1 MSRASDASAVPSA
14 VPPSGTSASSVAD
27 PAPAT
32 DVAPVD
38 AVLPLSQLLLFGL
51 QHVLVM
57 AAVPITS
64 VFLVAKAL
72 GLPAALTVNL
82 ISATFLL
89 CGVGTLLQSFGPWKF
104 GARLPFVMVPGGAPI
119 VMFVTIAQQR
129 DLQTASGA
137 VILTALFYFLVLPVF
152 ARCLRFFPKI
162 VIGTLLLL
170 VSINLV
176 KVYGGIIAGKAGTPT
191 FADPVNI
198 GLALATIGFTVLFAR
213 LFKGTLG
220 QLAVLLGL
228 LAGTVL
234 AAACGLMDF
243 GAVAGGPVWSLP
255 TLLPFGVPHFDL
267 VAAVPLLIFSVISMV
282 EATGQ
287 TVAVA
292 DVVGRKIDPRD
303 AVPRTI
309 RGDALVSLAGG
320 FFGTSMI
327 ITSGENI
334 GIVRATNVRS
344 RYVTATAG
352 AILVLVALSA
362 PLGRLASAIPS
373 AVVGGTAMVVFAIIG
388 TMGIDMLRKVDLH
401 ERGNMFVLAGA
412 LTMGLLPIV
421 VPGLYSRF
429 PDMLQLVLGNGLA
442 MGSITAVLLN
452 VFFNRAPETSAST
465 RIESVKSAESIKP
478 AEPADMASASR

>member
-1 MSRASDASAVPSA
+1 MSRANE
-14 VPPSGTSASSVAD
+14 
-27 PAPAT
+27 
-32 DVAPVD
+32 VAPVD
-38 AVLPLSQLLLFGL
+38 AVLPFSQLLLFGL

-72 GLPAALTVNL
+72 GLSAALTVNL

-89 CGVGTLLQSFGPWKF
+89 CGLGTLLQSFGPWKF

-137 VILTALFYFLVLPVF
+137 VILTALFYFLILPVF

-191 FADPVNI
+191 FGDPVNI
-198 GLALATIGFTVLFAR
+198 GLALATIGFTLLFAR
-213 LFKGTLG
+213 LFKGMLG

-228 LAGTVL
+228 LAGTLL
-234 AAACGLMDF
+234 AAAFGLMDF
-243 GAVAGGPVWSLP
+243 SPVAAGPVWSTP
-255 TLLPFGVPHFDL
+255 TLLPFGLPHFDL

-292 DVVGRKIDPRD
+292 EVVGRSIDPRD
-303 AVPRTI
+303 AVPRTV
-309 RGDALVSLAGG
+309 RGDALVSLLGG
-320 FFGTSMI
+320 LFGTSMI

-344 RYVTATAG
+344 RYVTAMAG
-352 AILVLVALSA
+352 AILVLIALSA
-362 PLGRLASAIPS
+362 PLGRLASAIPV

-388 TMGIDMLRKVDLH
+388 TMGIDMLRRTDLH

-412 LTMGLLPIV
+412 LTMGLLPIL

-429 PDMLQLVLGNGLA
+429 PDTLQLVLGNGLA
-442 MGSITAVLLN
+442 MGSITAVVLNLL
-452 VFFNRAPETSAST
+452 FNRPPDERAAPLPSAVPPPVS
-465 RIESVKSAESIKP
+465 P
-478 AEPADMASASR
+478 Q

>member
-1 MSRASDASAVPSA
+1 M
-14 VPPSGTSASSVAD
+14 TSAPET
-27 PAPAT
+27 PA
-32 DVAPVD
+32 VD
-38 AVLPLSQLLLFGL
+38 AVLPVQQLILFGL

-72 GLPAALTVNL
+72 GLSAALTINL

-89 CGVGTLLQSFGPWKF
+89 CGIGTLLQSFGPWKF

-119 VMFVTIAQQR
+119 VMFLAIAQQR

-137 VILTALFYFLVLPVF
+137 VILTALFYFLVLPIF
-152 ARCLRFFPKI
+152 SRCLKYFPRI

-176 KVYGGIIAGKAGTPT
+176 KVYGGIIAGRPGTPG
-191 FADPVNI
+191 FADPANI

-213 LFKGTLG
+213 IFKGLLG
-220 QLAVLLGL
+220 QLSVLLGL
-228 LAGTVL
+228 LAGGIVATLFGKMEFSTV
-234 AAACGLMDF
+234 AA
-243 GAVAGGPVWSLP
+243 GPVWSAP
-255 TLLPFGVPHFDL
+255 TVLPFGMPHFD
-267 VAAVPLLIFSVISMV
+267 VIAAIPLLIFSVISMV

-287 TVAVA
+287 TIAVA
-292 DVVGRKIDPRD
+292 EVVGKKIEPRD
-303 AVPRTI
+303 VVPRTI
-309 RGDALVSLAGG
+309 RGDALMSLLGG

-352 AILVLVALSA
+352 MLLVLVALFA
-362 PLGRLASAIPS
+362 PLGRLANAIPS

-388 TMGIDMLRKVDLH
+388 TMGIDMLRRVDLH
-401 ERGNMFVLAGA
+401 ERGNMFVLASA
-412 LTMGLLPIV
+412 LVMGLLPIV

-429 PDMLQLVLGNGLA
+429 PETLQLVLSNGLA
-442 MGSITAVLLN
+442 MGSLTAVVLN
-452 VFFNRAPETSAST
+452 IVFHHFPLRRVEP
-465 RIESVKSAESIKP
+465 IAEG
-478 AEPADMASASR
+478 ATDATAH

>member
-1 MSRASDASAVPSA
+1 MSRANEP
-14 VPPSGTSASSVAD
+14 
-27 PAPAT
+27 
-32 DVAPVD
+32 APVD
-38 AVLPLSQLLLFGL
+38 AVLPFSQLLLFGL

-72 GLPAALTVNL
+72 GLSAALTVNL

-89 CGVGTLLQSFGPWKF
+89 CGLGTLLQSFGPWKF

-119 VMFVTIAQQR
+119 VMFVTIAEQR

-137 VILTALFYFLVLPVF
+137 VILTALFYFLILPVF

-191 FADPVNI
+191 FGDPVNI

-213 LFKGTLG
+213 LFKGMLG

-228 LAGTVL
+228 LAGTLL
-234 AAACGLMDF
+234 AAAFGLMDF
-243 GAVAGGPVWSLP
+243 SPVAAGPLWSSP
-255 TLLPFGVPHFDL
+255 TLLPFGLPHFDL

-292 DVVGRKIDPRD
+292 EVVGRPIDPRD
-303 AVPRTI
+303 AVPRTV
-309 RGDALVSLAGG
+309 RGDALVSLLGG
-320 FFGTSMI
+320 LFGTSMI

-344 RYVTATAG
+344 RYVTAMAG
-352 AILVLVALSA
+352 AILVLIALSA
-362 PLGRLASAIPS
+362 PLGRLASAIPA

-388 TMGIDMLRKVDLH
+388 TMGIDMLRRTDLH

-412 LTMGLLPIV
+412 LTMGLLPIL

-429 PDMLQLVLGNGLA
+429 PDTLQLVLGNGLA
-442 MGSITAVLLN
+442 MGSITAVVLNLL
-452 VFFNRAPETSAST
+452 FNRP
-465 RIESVKSAESIKP
+465 P
-478 AEPADMASASR
+478 AERAAPLPSAVPPPVSPQ

>member
-1 MSRASDASAVPSA
+1 MSRANEP
-14 VPPSGTSASSVAD
+14 
-27 PAPAT
+27 
-32 DVAPVD
+32 APVD
-38 AVLPLSQLLLFGL
+38 AVLPFSQLLLFGL

-72 GLPAALTVNL
+72 GLSAALTVNL

-89 CGVGTLLQSFGPWKF
+89 CGLGTLLQSFGPWKF

-137 VILTALFYFLVLPVF
+137 VILTALFYFLILPVF

-162 VIGTLLLL
+162 VIGTLLL

-191 FADPVNI
+191 FGDPVNI

-213 LFKGTLG
+213 LFKGMLG

-228 LAGTVL
+228 LAGTLL
-234 AAACGLMDF
+234 AAAFGLMDF
-243 GAVAGGPVWSLP
+243 SPVAAGPLWSSP
-255 TLLPFGVPHFDL
+255 TLLPFGLPHFDL

-292 DVVGRKIDPRD
+292 EVVGRPIDPRD
-303 AVPRTI
+303 AVPRTV
-309 RGDALVSLAGG
+309 RGDALVSLLGG
-320 FFGTSMI
+320 LFGTSMI

-344 RYVTATAG
+344 RYVTAMAG
-352 AILVLVALSA
+352 AILVLIALSA
-362 PLGRLASAIPS
+362 PLGRLASAIPA

-388 TMGIDMLRKVDLH
+388 TMGIDMLRRTDLH

-412 LTMGLLPIV
+412 LTMGLLPIL

-429 PDMLQLVLGNGLA
+429 PDTLQLVLGNGLA
-442 MGSITAVLLN
+442 MGSITAVVLNLL
-452 VFFNRAPETSAST
+452 FNRP
-465 RIESVKSAESIKP
+465 P
-478 AEPADMASASR
+478 AERAAPLPSAVPPPVSPQ

>member
-1 MSRASDASAVPSA
+1 MSRANEP
-14 VPPSGTSASSVAD
+14 
-27 PAPAT
+27 
-32 DVAPVD
+32 APVD
-38 AVLPLSQLLLFGL
+38 AVLPFSQLLLFGL

-72 GLPAALTVNL
+72 SLSAALTVNL

-89 CGVGTLLQSFGPWKF
+89 CGLGTLLQSFGPWKF

-137 VILTALFYFLVLPVF
+137 VILTALFYFLILPVF

-191 FADPVNI
+191 FGDPVNI

-213 LFKGTLG
+213 LFKGMLG

-228 LAGTVL
+228 LAGTLL
-234 AAACGLMDF
+234 AAAFGLMDF
-243 GAVAGGPVWSLP
+243 SPVAAGPLWSSP
-255 TLLPFGVPHFDL
+255 TLLPFGLPHFDL

-292 DVVGRKIDPRD
+292 EVVGRPIDPRD
-303 AVPRTI
+303 AVPRTV
-309 RGDALVSLAGG
+309 RGDALVSLLGG
-320 FFGTSMI
+320 LFGTSMI

-344 RYVTATAG
+344 RYVTAMAG
-352 AILVLVALSA
+352 AILVLIALSA
-362 PLGRLASAIPS
+362 PLGRLASAIPA

-388 TMGIDMLRKVDLH
+388 TMGIDMLRRTDLH

-412 LTMGLLPIV
+412 LTMGLLPIL

-429 PDMLQLVLGNGLA
+429 PDTLQLVLGNGLA
-442 MGSITAVLLN
+442 MGSITAVVLNLL
-452 VFFNRAPETSAST
+452 FNRP
-465 RIESVKSAESIKP
+465 P
-478 AEPADMASASR
+478 AERAAPLPSAVPPPVSPQ

>member
-1 MSRASDASAVPSA
+1 MSRANEP
-14 VPPSGTSASSVAD
+14 
-27 PAPAT
+27 
-32 DVAPVD
+32 APVD
-38 AVLPLSQLLLFGL
+38 AVLPFSQLLLFGL

-72 GLPAALTVNL
+72 GLSAALTVNL

-89 CGVGTLLQSFGPWKF
+89 CGLGTLLQSFGPWKF

-191 FADPVNI
+191 FGDPVNI
-198 GLALATIGFTVLFAR
+198 GLALATIGFTLLFAR
-213 LFKGTLG
+213 LFKGMLG

-228 LAGTVL
+228 LAGTLL
-234 AAACGLMDF
+234 AAAFGLMDF
-243 GAVAGGPVWSLP
+243 SPVAAGPVWSTP
-255 TLLPFGVPHFDL
+255 TLLPFGLPHFDL

-292 DVVGRKIDPRD
+292 EVVGRSIDPRD
-303 AVPRTI
+303 AVPRTV
-309 RGDALVSLAGG
+309 RGDALVSLLGG
-320 FFGTSMI
+320 LFGTSMI

-344 RYVTATAG
+344 RYVTAMAG
-352 AILVLVALSA
+352 AILVLIALSA
-362 PLGRLASAIPS
+362 PLGRLASAIPV

-388 TMGIDMLRKVDLH
+388 TMGIDMLRRTDLH

-412 LTMGLLPIV
+412 LTMGLLPIL

-429 PDMLQLVLGNGLA
+429 PDTLQLVLGNGLA
-442 MGSITAVLLN
+442 MGSITAVVLNLL
-452 VFFNRAPETSAST
+452 FNRP
-465 RIESVKSAESIKP
+465 P
-478 AEPADMASASR
+478 AERAAPLPSAVPPQ

>member
-1 MSRASDASAVPSA
+1 MDRASAIPAVD
-14 VPPSGTSASSVAD
+14 T
-27 PAPAT
+27 
-32 DVAPVD
+32 
-38 AVLPLSQLLLFGL
+38 VLPVGQLLVFGL

-72 GLPAALTVNL
+72 GLSPALTINL

-89 CGVGTLLQSFGPWKF
+89 CGIGTLLQSFGPWKF

-119 VMFVTIAQQR
+119 VMFLTIAQQT

-137 VILTALFYFLVLPVF
+137 VILTALFYFLVLPIF
-152 ARCLRFFPKI
+152 ARCLKYFPKI

-176 KVYGGIIAGKAGTPT
+176 KVYGGIIAGRAGTPG
-191 FADPVNI
+191 FADPANI

-213 LFKGTLG
+213 LFKGMLG

-228 LAGTVL
+228 LAGAL
-234 AAACGLMDF
+234 IAGLF
-243 GAVAGGPVWSLP
+243 GMMHLDAVATGPFWSAP
-255 TLLPFGVPHFDL
+255 TLLPFGMPHFDV

-292 DVVGRKIDPRD
+292 EVVGKPIDPRD
-303 AVPRTI
+303 VVPRTI
-309 RGDALVSLAGG
+309 RGDALISLLGG

-334 GIVRATNVRS
+334 GIVRATNVRT

-352 AILVLVALSA
+352 AILILIALFA
-362 PLGRLASAIPS
+362 PLGRLANAIPS

-388 TMGIDMLRKVDLH
+388 TMGIDILRKVDLH
-401 ERGNMFVLAGA
+401 ERSNMFILAGA
-412 LTMGLLPIV
+412 LTMGLLPIL
-421 VPGLYSRF
+421 VPGLYSKF
-429 PDMLQLVLGNGLA
+429 PQTLQLVLGNGLA
-442 MGSITAVLLN
+442 MGALTAVLLN
-452 VFFNRAPETSAST
+452 LMFHHFGNSSAPRVAAAPESETPRPNAL
-465 RIESVKSAESIKP
+465 P
-478 AEPADMASASR
+478 Q

>member
-1 MSRASDASAVPSA
+1 MSRANEP
-14 VPPSGTSASSVAD
+14 
-27 PAPAT
+27 
-32 DVAPVD
+32 APVD
-38 AVLPLSQLLLFGL
+38 AVLPFSQLLLFGL

-72 GLPAALTVNL
+72 GLSAALTVNL

-89 CGVGTLLQSFGPWKF
+89 CGLGTLLQSFGPWKF

-137 VILTALFYFLVLPVF
+137 VILTALFYFLILPVF

-191 FADPVNI
+191 FGDPVNI

-213 LFKGTLG
+213 LFKGMLG

-228 LAGTVL
+228 LAGTLL
-234 AAACGLMDF
+234 AAAFGLMDF
-243 GAVAGGPVWSLP
+243 SPVAAGPLWSSP
-255 TLLPFGVPHFDL
+255 TLLPFGLPHFDL

-292 DVVGRKIDPRD
+292 EVVGRPIDPRD
-303 AVPRTI
+303 AVPRTV
-309 RGDALVSLAGG
+309 RGDALVSLLGG
-320 FFGTSMI
+320 LFGTSMI

-344 RYVTATAG
+344 RYVTAMAG
-352 AILVLVALSA
+352 AILVLIALSA
-362 PLGRLASAIPS
+362 PLGRLASAIPA

-388 TMGIDMLRKVDLH
+388 TMGIDMLRRTDLH

-412 LTMGLLPIV
+412 LTMGLLPIL

-429 PDMLQLVLGNGLA
+429 PDTLQLVLGNGLA
-442 MGSITAVLLN
+442 MGSITAVVLNLL
-452 VFFNRAPETSAST
+452 FNRP
-465 RIESVKSAESIKP
+465 P
-478 AEPADMASASR
+478 AERAAPLPSAVPPQ

>member
-1 MSRASDASAVPSA
+1 MSRACDRSAVP
-14 VPPSGTSASSVAD
+14 G
-27 PAPAT
+27 
-32 DVAPVD
+32 VD
-38 AVLPLSQLLLFGL
+38 AVLPFSQLLLFGL

-64 VFLVAKAL
+64 VFLVSKAL

-89 CGVGTLLQSFGPWKF
+89 CGLGTLLQSFGPWKI

-152 ARCLRFFPKI
+152 ARCLRFFPGI

-170 VSINLV
+170 VSVNLV
-176 KVYGGIIAGKAGTPT
+176 KVYGGIIAGQAGTPG
-191 FADPVNI
+191 FGDPVNI
-198 GLALATIGFTVLFAR
+198 GLALATVGLTVLFAR
-213 LFKGTLG
+213 LFHGRLG

-228 LAGTVL
+228 LAGTLL
-234 AAACGLMDF
+234 AALAGLMDVS
-243 GAVAGGPVWSLP
+243 GVAAGPWWSTP
-255 TLLPFGVPHFDL
+255 SLLPFGMPRFDL
-267 VAAVPLLIFSVISMV
+267 VAALPLLVFSLISMV

-292 DVVGRKIDPRD
+292 EAVGRRIDPGD
-303 AVPRTI
+303 AVPRTV

-320 FFGTSMI
+320 LMGTSMI

-334 GIVRATNVRS
+334 GIVRATQVRS
-344 RYVTATAG
+344 RYVTAMAG
-352 AILVLVALSA
+352 VILVLAALSA
-362 PLGRLASAIPS
+362 PLGRLASAIPT

-388 TMGIDMLRKVDLH
+388 TMGIDMLRRTDLH
-401 ERGNMFVLAGA
+401 ERANMFVLAGA
-412 LTMGLLPIV
+412 LTMGLLPIL

-429 PDMLQLVLGNGLA
+429 PGLLQQVLGNGLA

-452 VFFNRAPETSAST
+452 LLFHGQHPLAASAAADAPTSA
-465 RIESVKSAESIKP
+465 P
-478 AEPADMASASR
+478 